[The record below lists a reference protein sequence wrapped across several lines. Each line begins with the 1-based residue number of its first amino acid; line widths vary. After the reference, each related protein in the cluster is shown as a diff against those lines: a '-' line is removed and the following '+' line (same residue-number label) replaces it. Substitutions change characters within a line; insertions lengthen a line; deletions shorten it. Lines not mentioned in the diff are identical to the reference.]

1 MGKLALPIFLI
12 SRLRAAFRRC
22 VTWAFSAR
30 RSTGGRAA
38 PVLPAHI
45 AAVLCLTFG
54 SAVSRADDLVIR
66 MVDASKDGPLT
77 FDPVFVTAKVGDTL
91 VFTPESKGH
100 TTQSLLVPEGAKPW
114 KSGYDK
120 LTRITVEKEGIYLYG
135 CEAHLR
141 MGMVGVVQVGQPVN
155 LEAAKKAAAAAGAQ
169 FVMNKDRFVTA
180 LARVR

>member
-1 MGKLALPIFLI
+1 
-12 SRLRAAFRRC
+12 
-22 VTWAFSAR
+22 
-30 RSTGGRAA
+30 
-38 PVLPAHI
+38 VLPAHI

-54 SAVSRADDLVIR
+54 SAVSRADDIVIR
-66 MVDASKDGPLT
+66 MVDTAKDGPLT
-77 FDPVFVTAKVGDTL
+77 FDPIFVTAKIGDTL

-120 LTRITVEKEGIYLYG
+120 ATRIIVEKEGIYLYG

-155 LEAAKKAAAAAGAQ
+155 LEAARKTAAAAGAQ